1 MFKKAEAQK
10 LPLKMALSGPS
21 GSGKTYTALKIMSE
35 LTNKIAFLD
44 TENNSA
50 LRYADEFDF
59 DHAKLDGNYS
69 IDKYT
74 KAIKEAEKEGYEG
87 IILDSASH
95 GWEDAGGALD
105 RLQTT
110 ATQKYRGNTYAAW
123 KDITPSIKAFLNA
136 IVRANI
142 HVIACFRVKTEYAD
156 VEINGKK
163 TKQKIGVAPVFKEG
177 AEYDFDL
184 VATLDLN
191 HSLGIEKIRQGST
204 IYIDDGILYNKP
216 GGEFADML
224 KKWLNIEKGEKVFS
238 RYSEP
243 QKQPQEDKPS
253 PAVEKAPDKPAK
265 AEKVEQS
272 DTISEKK
279 QSEIVSFCKQ
289 YNIPRPNFLA
299 LIKKHGYTSVK
310 NIEEKDYQPIMD
322 ALEEEAGLTDP
333 F

>member
-35 LTNKIAFLD
+35 LTDKIAFLD

-50 LRYADEFDF
+50 LRYVNEFNF

-74 KAIKEAEKEGYEG
+74 EAIKEAEKEGYEG
-87 IILDSASH
+87 IILDSVSH

-105 RLQTT
+105 RLQT
-110 ATQKYRGNTYAAW
+110 ATQKYKGNSYAAW

-156 VEINGKK
+156 VEVNGRK
-163 TKQKIGVAPVFKEG
+163 TKQKIGLAPVFKEG

-191 HSLGIEKIRQGST
+191 HSLGIEKIRQGSVM
-204 IYIDDGILYNKP
+204 YIDDGILYNKP
-216 GGEFADML
+216 GKEFADML
-224 KKWLNIEKGEKVFS
+224 KKWLNIEKGGKIFNQPV
-238 RYSEP
+238 EP

-265 AEKVEQS
+265 AEKTETS
-272 DTISEKK
+272 DTISEEK
-279 QSEIVSFCKQ
+279 QNEIVAFCKQ
-289 YNIPRPNFLA
+289 YNVPRPAFLA

-310 NIEEKDYQPIMD
+310 NIEENDYQKIMNT
-322 ALEEEAGLTDP
+322 LEEEAGLTTP